1 LLSLIQ
7 SSFTGFNDQATKDAG
22 TIADLHVFHIINEP
36 TAAAIAY
43 GLNKKGGESQIIVY
57 NIGGGAF
64 NVSLLSID
72 DGVFGVLATAGD
84 THLGG
89 EDFDNRVIDYLVKLY
104 KNTST
109 DDSESTS
116 PASSVSPQTPAGMI
130 DDTIKIVSHDTYPGL
145 LIVEQV
151 ALDFAVMKQKM
162 FAFAAPAKW

>member
-1 LLSLIQ
+1 
-7 SSFTGFNDQATKDAG
+7 
-22 TIADLHVFHIINEP
+22 
-36 TAAAIAY
+36 
-43 GLNKKGGESQIIVY
+43 
-57 NIGGGAF
+57 
-64 NVSLLSID
+64 
-72 DGVFGVLATAGD
+72 VLATAGD

-145 LIVEQV
+145 SIVEQV
-151 ALDFAVMKQKM
+151 ALDFAIMKQKM
-162 FAFAAPAKW
+162 FAFAPPAKW